1 MQILQ
6 KYILDTILEEVS
18 EEDKKLAYRNII
30 LEIPLKGLRFLK
42 NRGYITL
49 DRGYITRE
57 IREKVLEIRLEYHSR
72 NPKNNKTNFKPED
85 FIGVRKPIKQFKV
98 RASSSK
104 N

>member
-1 MQILQ
+1 MQKHIF
-6 KYILDTILEEVS
+6 DTILGEVS

-49 DRGYITRE
+49 DGGYITRE
-57 IREKVLEIRLEYHSR
+57 MREKVLEIRSEYYSK

-85 FIGVRKPIKQFKV
+85 FMGVRKPTK
-98 RASSSK
+98 
-104 N
+104 

>member
-1 MQILQ
+1 MRKDGFIEQIQILQ
-6 KYILDTILEEVS
+6 KHLFDTILEEVS
-18 EEDKKLAYRNII
+18 EEDEKLAYRNII

-72 NPKNNKTNFKPED
+72 NPKNNKTNFKPKD
-85 FIGVRKPIKQFKV
+85 FIEVRKPTK
-98 RASSSK
+98 
-104 N
+104 

>member
-6 KYILDTILEEVS
+6 KHIFDTILGEIG
-18 EEDKKLAYRNII
+18 EEDEKLAYRNII

-57 IREKVLEIRLEYHSR
+57 MREKVLEIRLEYYTK
-72 NPKNNKTNFKPED
+72 NLKNNKTNFKPED
-85 FIGVRKPIKQFKV
+85 FIGVRKPTK
-98 RASSSK
+98 
-104 N
+104 